1 MGHYGYFLYA
11 NKFLDKGGVID
22 HKGIFMSIDLDE
34 IRSLIH
40 NGETEY
46 IEYKKSLAELDKL
59 GKSLCGQL
67 NAKGGHGFIG
77 ITDAGKV
84 VGTEVTEST
93 KQKLT
98 AFKDYFDPWPHI
110 EIDYVAI
117 PGSVNQVIVFSCKKS
132 AGDGPY
138 TFKGKPY
145 LKTPSG
151 VKAMPSEKYKN
162 LLLDYAGLSK
172 VWESLAVQGF
182 SVSDLDYDE
191 IIKAFKTGVREGRIP
206 EDEDTEDVTEI
217 LTHFD
222 LVHDNVIN
230 NAAIVLFAKNMP
242 ADFSQCFIRM
252 GRFVDETMDDVIDSK
267 QLRGNAFQ
275 ILNEAVDFVRRH
287 LPISSRYDP
296 EKLERIDEMALPLL
310 AIREAIINAICHRD
324 YSNRAGDISLY
335 IFNDSL
341 EIHNI
346 GHLYGGL
353 TIEQLRIKHPSRR
366 RNERIA
372 QVFHARK
379 LIDRFG
385 GGTRRIFRVCAEQ
398 DLPEPVFSEE
408 GDGFQVTFFF
418 KEPIGAQKES
428 RVIAQDLSPRQLEI
442 INILGMHDGLT
453 TKMLRENLSNPP
465 TERWL
470 RDELNDLS
478 KKKIV
483 RAEGATTN
491 RKWVL
496 INK

>member
-1 MGHYGYFLYA
+1 
-11 NKFLDKGGVID
+11 
-22 HKGIFMSIDLDE
+22 MSIDLDK
-34 IRSLIH
+34 IYSLIH

-67 NAKGGHGFIG
+67 NAKGGYGFIG
-77 ITDAGKV
+77 ITDSGKI
-84 VGTEVTEST
+84 VGTEVTDST
-93 KQKLT
+93 KKKLT
-98 AFKDYFDPWPHI
+98 TFKDYFDPWPHI
-110 EIDYVAI
+110 EIDYVEI
-117 PGSVNQVIVFSCKKS
+117 PNSTSQVIVFSCKRS
-132 AGDGPY
+132 PDDGPY
-138 TFKGKPY
+138 TFRGKPY

-162 LLLDYAGLSK
+162 LLLEHAGLSK
-172 VWESLAVQGF
+172 SWESF
-182 SVSDLDYDE
+182 SVNNFSLADLDHEE
-191 IIKAFKTGVREGRIP
+191 IIKTFKSGVRESRIP
-206 EDEDTEDVTEI
+206 EDENTEDITEI

-222 LVHDNVIN
+222 LLHDDIIN
-230 NAAIVLFAKNMP
+230 NAAMVLYAKKMP

-287 LPISSRYDP
+287 LPISSRYDSSQ
-296 EKLERIDEMALPLL
+296 LERIDEMALPPL

-324 YSNRAGDISLY
+324 YSSRAGDISLY

-353 TIEQLRIKHPSRR
+353 TIDQLRVKHPSRR

-379 LIDRFG
+379 FIDRFG
-385 GGTRRIFRVCAEQ
+385 GGTRRILRLCAEQ
-398 DLPEPVFSEE
+398 ALPEPVFSEE
-408 GDGFQVTFFF
+408 GDGFQIKFFF
-418 KEPIGAQKES
+418 KEPIGARKES
-428 RVIAQDLSPRQLEI
+428 QVIEQDLSPRQIEI
-442 INILGMHDGLT
+442 INILGTQGGLT
-453 TKMLRENLSNPP
+453 TKMLRDNLTNPP

-470 RDELNDLS
+470 RDELKTLS
-478 KKKIV
+478 KKEIV

-491 RKWVL
+491 RKWIL
-496 INK
+496 IKK